1 MNSLVRP
8 RFSLRWL
15 LIALTLFAL
24 VLYLFVVHPTVRA
37 HQLIAAINHGD
48 FRGLME
54 LGMLGSLQSHDKNYS
69 FENCNTTAE
78 IASRTWPD
86 VYKCRRNV
94 VVHVRFPAGHATRIS
109 GEDYFVTVHITE
121 SKWGKD
127 N

>member
-1 MNSLVRP
+1 MRP
-8 RFSLRWL
+8 RFSLRRL

-24 VLYLFVVHPTVRA
+24 VLYLFFVHPTVRA
-37 HQLIAAINHGD
+37 HQLVAAINQAD
-48 FRGLME
+48 FRE
-54 LGMLGSLQSHDKNYS
+54 LIAFGMLGSLQSHDKSYS
-69 FENCNTTAE
+69 FENCDTIAE
-78 IASRTWPD
+78 LTPRTWPD

-94 VVHVRFPAGHATRIS
+94 VVHVRFPARHARIS